1 LQIWEYWRI
10 VRRRLWLVVLLPAVA
25 LVTSAYLAVSGP
37 TAYCSNMK
45 LGVSVIP
52 VTGYGPNPQYDP
64 QYYAILSSEYLADDL
79 TEILRSNPFAQ
90 DVSAELG
97 YSLDPGL
104 IAGATRTRKTHR
116 TIDLSVCGQDRDA
129 VAAAGGAYERAI
141 NTRLP
146 EYFTQLQV
154 QNAQVRV
161 LNRPTLVRANTLAN
175 IAAEVGLRTALGLA
189 LGLGLA
195 FLLDYLDDRLR
206 DRRELERLLAF
217 PTLAE
222 IPRHE
227 PTLVEGPS
235 PRPTPT
241 SGGVP
246 SRAVR

>member
-1 LQIWEYWRI
+1 LQLREYWQI
-10 VRRRLWLVVLLPAVA
+10 VRRRLWLVALLPAVA
-25 LVTSAYLAVSGP
+25 FITSAYLALTGP
-37 TAYCSNMK
+37 AAYCSSMK

-52 VTGYGPNPQYDP
+52 VTGYAGNPQYDP

-104 IAGATRTRKTHR
+104 IASATRTKKTHR

-129 VAAAGGAYERAI
+129 VAAAGAAYERAI

-161 LNRPTLVRANTLAN
+161 LNRPTLVRANTLAGM
-175 IAAEVGLRTALGLA
+175 AAEIGLRTALGLA

-195 FLLDYLDDRLR
+195 FLLDYMDDRLR
-206 DRRELERLLAF
+206 DRRELERLLAL

-222 IPRHE
+222 IPRHQGALFE
-227 PTLVEGPS
+227 ESGHRTTATPEGVAPHAL
-235 PRPTPT
+235 R
-241 SGGVP
+241 
-246 SRAVR
+246 